1 MGSNNAS
8 WWASV
13 GTFAGVGAA
22 SLTFF
27 FFYICI
33 EMPKCSSSLEH
44 LRDLICFKGALTRKY
59 K

>member
-13 GTFAGVGAA
+13 GTFAGVGVA

-27 FFYICI
+27 FLYLHRNAKVFIF
-33 EMPKCSSSLEH
+33 SGT
-44 LRDLICFKGALTRKY
+44 FKRFDMF
-59 K
+59 